1 MTLACSGDD
10 QCSKKN
16 RDLSQTEDCCE
27 LLSRK
32 KSRSVTCTSHGS
44 TSVIGRRREMEDAVT
59 VELGFLSRDS
69 REYDFFGVYDGH
81 GGSRVAYSCRDRL
94 HCLLVKEIEEEID
107 VETRS
112 KGDWEKVMVACFGKM
127 DEEVNDITANIG
139 STAVVAVVG
148 EEEVVVANCGD
159 SRAVLF
165 RRGVAVSMSN
175 DHKGLTDLMSW
186 RELKVLV
193 EGYRLEWARVLGVL
207 STSISIVSKR
217 TSADEFL
224 ILPSDG
230 LWDVVSNEVACPV
243 VRRCL
248 DGRIKRRLQ
257 ATLNES
263 KFSEAVNQ
271 SRAAEAAAV
280 LIELAMAWGSKD
292 NISVVVALP
301 NQQIVDYPSFKLVI
315 VGDVGTGKT
324 TIVKRHLT
332 GEFEKYEPPIAVEVH
347 PLDFFTNCGKIQF
360 YCWDTIG
367 QEKFGGLRDGYYIIQ
382 GLGSGERECS
392 YYLKTGQCKFG
403 VTCKF
408 NHPQPGGMSMPE
420 PAHQFYPTV
429 QSSSSV
435 PSFDP
440 YGAVSPSYRTGRPP
454 PLPGSYVPSAYQ
466 VLMGPVSPVLSP
478 SVPYS
483 VGVPR
488 MVLHNYLLQHLHL
501 RDHILPSP
509 LLLDLQAVL
518 RKEGFQRDL
527 GNLIANTT

>member
-1 MTLACSGDD
+1 MNGPRLTSPSLNSRRKMTLACFGDD

-16 RDLSQTEDCCE
+16 REIDSDLSQTEDCCE
-27 LLSRK
+27 LSSSSSGNDVILSRE

-94 HCLLVKEIEEEID
+94 HWLLVKEIEEEID

-112 KGDWEKVMVACFGKM
+112 EEDWEKVMVACFGKM

-159 SRAVLF
+159 SRAVLS

-175 DHKGLTDLMSW
+175 DHKPD
-186 RELKVLV
+186 RPDELERI
-193 EGYRLEWARVLGVL
+193 EGAGGRVIDWNGPRVLGVL
-207 STSISIVSKR
+207 STSRSIGDHNLKPFVIPKPEIIVSKR

-224 ILPSDG
+224 ILATDG
-230 LWDVVSNEVACPV
+230 LWDVVSNEVACQV

-280 LIELAMAWGSKD
+280 LIELAMARGSKD
-292 NISVVVALP
+292 NISVVV
-301 NQQIVDYPSFKLVI
+301 VDLN
-315 VGDVGTGKT
+315 KT
-324 TIVKRHLT
+324 RK
-332 GEFEKYEPPIAVEVH
+332 
-347 PLDFFTNCGKIQF
+347 C
-360 YCWDTIG
+360 
-367 QEKFGGLRDGYYIIQ
+367 
-382 GLGSGERECS
+382 
-392 YYLKTGQCKFG
+392 
-403 VTCKF
+403 
-408 NHPQPGGMSMPE
+408 
-420 PAHQFYPTV
+420 TV
-429 QSSSSV
+429 
-435 PSFDP
+435 
-440 YGAVSPSYRTGRPP
+440 
-454 PLPGSYVPSAYQ
+454 
-466 VLMGPVSPVLSP
+466 
-478 SVPYS
+478 
-483 VGVPR
+483 
-488 MVLHNYLLQHLHL
+488 
-501 RDHILPSP
+501 
-509 LLLDLQAVL
+509 
-518 RKEGFQRDL
+518 
-527 GNLIANTT
+527 

>member
-32 KSRSVTCTSHGS
+32 KSRSVTCTPHGS

-59 VELGFLSRDS
+59 VELGFLSRYS

-112 KGDWEKVMVACFGKM
+112 EEDWEKVMVACFGKM

-148 EEEVVVANCGD
+148 EDEVVVANCGD
-159 SRAVLF
+159 SRAVLS
-165 RRGVAVSMSN
+165 RRAP
-175 DHKGLTDLMSW
+175 DRPD
-186 RELKVLV
+186 ELERI
-193 EGYRLEWARVLGVL
+193 EGAGGRVIDWNGPRVLGVL
-207 STSISIVSKR
+207 STSRSIGDHYLKPFVIPKPEIIVSKR

-224 ILPSDG
+224 ILATDG
-230 LWDVVSNEVACPV
+230 LWDVVSNEVACQV

-280 LIELAMAWGSKD
+280 LIELAMARGSKD
-292 NISVVVALP
+292 NISVVV
-301 NQQIVDYPSFKLVI
+301 VDLN
-315 VGDVGTGKT
+315 KT
-324 TIVKRHLT
+324 RK
-332 GEFEKYEPPIAVEVH
+332 
-347 PLDFFTNCGKIQF
+347 C
-360 YCWDTIG
+360 
-367 QEKFGGLRDGYYIIQ
+367 
-382 GLGSGERECS
+382 
-392 YYLKTGQCKFG
+392 
-403 VTCKF
+403 
-408 NHPQPGGMSMPE
+408 
-420 PAHQFYPTV
+420 TV
-429 QSSSSV
+429 
-435 PSFDP
+435 
-440 YGAVSPSYRTGRPP
+440 
-454 PLPGSYVPSAYQ
+454 
-466 VLMGPVSPVLSP
+466 
-478 SVPYS
+478 
-483 VGVPR
+483 
-488 MVLHNYLLQHLHL
+488 
-501 RDHILPSP
+501 
-509 LLLDLQAVL
+509 
-518 RKEGFQRDL
+518 
-527 GNLIANTT
+527 